1 MLWGRDALRRGPELY
16 FQPDKKPR
24 ATTVWWLNAG
34 LIVSRDQLLDEA
46 FITAVTIATTM
57 PATMR
62 MRPNGKT

>member
-16 FQPDKKPR
+16 SRPDKKPH
-24 ATTVWWLNAG
+24 AATVWWFNAG

-57 PATMR
+57 PATMM
-62 MRPNGKT
+62 MRPNGRT

>member
-24 ATTVWWLNAG
+24 TATVWWFDTG

-46 FITAVTIATTM
+46 FITAVTIAATM